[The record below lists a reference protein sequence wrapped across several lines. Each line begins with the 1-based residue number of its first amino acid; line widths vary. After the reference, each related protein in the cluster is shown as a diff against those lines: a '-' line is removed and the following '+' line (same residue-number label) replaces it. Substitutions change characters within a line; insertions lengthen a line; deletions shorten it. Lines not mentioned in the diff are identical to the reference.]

1 MLDVAAFFIGK
12 IKSNQFAVAILIHY
26 SIKFAIPGSDPEPIP
41 LISHDSKSA
50 IYQHFFPFPRSIIV
64 GIAVALRNLW
74 YNRDGK
80 KALMKPLELA

>member
-26 SIKFAIPGSDPEPIP
+26 KHQICYTGSDPQPIP

-50 IYQHFFPFPRSIIV
+50 IYQHFFPFPRSNLV